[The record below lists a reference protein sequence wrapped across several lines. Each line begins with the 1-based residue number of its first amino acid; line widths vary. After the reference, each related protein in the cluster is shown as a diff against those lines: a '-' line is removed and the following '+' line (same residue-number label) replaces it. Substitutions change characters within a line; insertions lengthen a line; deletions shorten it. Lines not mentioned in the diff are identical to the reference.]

1 MDNIF
6 YFKLQKQ
13 KLSYFDAY
21 ANYNVSMKL
30 KTIKSKNGNP
40 EYTQF
45 LAKEIALIKK
55 QCNINEAETVYFL
68 CHHKWKQIFLINGII
83 YVANVTCE
91 LDKNRHRVI
100 SSMNLVEL
108 YKIKLYNKYP
118 KTLKDISFEVVI
130 LKDPRFTFQPDEFF
144 DWIDMPSEIN
154 EAVDLPY
161 YKVIKFLNNYSKD
174 IFRTERYQF
183 YSKWDGDGNFITN
196 IYAYD
201 LKNQAEMKL
210 YIPTKSAKIDGKWE
224 FLSPETVK
232 DVVIDDLS
240 GQLSNYAKLQCKNEF
255 LQLANEI
262 NPQYGIKNYWLMELV
277 KLTIQP
283 IDELHEWS
291 IHRVFTG
298 KYFNN
303 IWVYDHPDIGEEPYF
318 MLISEGFTKVAVI
331 NFKSPTYHIKGIYK
345 QGNTKA
351 KGWELTSKEI
361 KELMYFLNSPS
372 DRADDYGSGQLHEA
386 YKKYVKTNWQ
396 QLIFEYN
403 HNTAGWGWGDEG
415 FEVPP
420 SGKPNGIEQLPFD
433 LPIPIYPCLI
443 IQNY

>member
-1 MDNIF
+1 
-6 YFKLQKQ
+6 
-13 KLSYFDAY
+13 
-21 ANYNVSMKL
+21 MKL
-30 KTIKSKNGNP
+30 ETIKSKNGNP

-83 YVANVTCE
+83 YVANVSCE

-130 LKDPRFTFQPDEFF
+130 LKDPRFTFLPDESF

-372 DRADDYGSGQLHEA
+372 DRADEYGSGQLHEA

-433 LPIPIYPCLI
+433 LPIPIYHYLI

>member
-1 MDNIF
+1 
-6 YFKLQKQ
+6 
-13 KLSYFDAY
+13 
-21 ANYNVSMKL
+21 MKL

-224 FLSPETVK
+224 FLSPETAK

-372 DRADDYGSGQLHEA
+372 DRADEYGSGQLHEA

-420 SGKPNGIEQLPFD
+420 SGKPNKIEQLPFD

>member
-1 MDNIF
+1 
-6 YFKLQKQ
+6 
-13 KLSYFDAY
+13 
-21 ANYNVSMKL
+21 MKL
-30 KTIKSKNGNP
+30 ETIKSKNGNP

-130 LKDPRFTFQPDEFF
+130 LKDPRFTFLPDEFF

-183 YSKWDGDGNFITN
+183 YSKWDGDSNFITN

-361 KELMYFLNSPS
+361 KELMCFLNSPS
-372 DRADDYGSGQLHEA
+372 DRADEYGSGQLHEA

-403 HNTAGWGWGDEG
+403 YNTAGWGWGDEG

>member
-100 SSMNLVEL
+100 SSMSLVEL

-130 LKDPRFTFQPDEFF
+130 LRDPRFTFLPDEFF

-372 DRADDYGSGQLHEA
+372 DRADEYGSGQLHEA

>member
-1 MDNIF
+1 
-6 YFKLQKQ
+6 
-13 KLSYFDAY
+13 
-21 ANYNVSMKL
+21 MKL

-130 LKDPRFTFQPDEFF
+130 LRDPRFTFLPDEFF

-232 DVVIDDLS
+232 DVVVDDLS

-283 IDELHEWS
+283 IDELHKWS

-345 QGNTKA
+345 QRNTKA

-415 FEVPP
+415 FEVQP

-433 LPIPIYPCLI
+433 LPLLDYTELLKEQRHERIC
-443 IQNY
+443 N